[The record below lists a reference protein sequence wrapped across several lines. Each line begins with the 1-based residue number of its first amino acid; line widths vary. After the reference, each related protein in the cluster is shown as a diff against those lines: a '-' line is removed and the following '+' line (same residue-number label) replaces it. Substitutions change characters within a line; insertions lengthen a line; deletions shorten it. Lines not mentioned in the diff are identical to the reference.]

1 MLNISPFSSP
11 SFSAKGSNFTS
22 RRARWSSLAKSSI
35 GAAVAAGVL
44 TAGQAQALVVNVG
57 GHDWDVST
65 FTGTNN
71 DNASK
76 FATAANGGVMPWWEN
91 YNSVNNWTTNLAQD
105 FALEV
110 KYSLGSSTQCGICS
124 PIGPLFAYELRPQ
137 FNSTQAAF
145 YAGIETI
152 PFGTETF
159 YGSSA
164 TWAQAILIGPTSGGG
179 GSGSS
184 GSGGTSG
191 GTASVPGPLPIFG
204 TATAFGFSRKLRKRI
219 KGSASINRSLLALAL
234 IPILARAMAVH
245 RISSTMGLLK
255 AQALTVHSISYRLA
269 QLQYQAGLLLA
280 EKFTSIMPISLIYLR
295 PQGISTPRFRAM

>member
-1 MLNISPFSSP
+1 
-11 SFSAKGSNFTS
+11 
-22 RRARWSSLAKSSI
+22 
-35 GAAVAAGVL
+35 
-44 TAGQAQALVVNVG
+44 
-57 GHDWDVST
+57 
-65 FTGTNN
+65 
-71 DNASK
+71 
-76 FATAANGGVMPWWEN
+76 
-91 YNSVNNWTTNLAQD
+91 VNNWTTNLAQN

-145 YAGIETI
+145 YAGIETV

-164 TWAQAILIGPTSGGG
+164 TWAQATLIGPTSGGG

-204 TATAFGFSRKLRKRI
+204 TATAFGFSRQLRRRI
-219 KGSASINRSLLALAL
+219 KQ
-234 IPILARAMAVH
+234 
-245 RISSTMGLLK
+245 STNP
-255 AQALTVHSISYRLA
+255 VSNSYS
-269 QLQYQAGLLLA
+269 
-280 EKFTSIMPISLIYLR
+280 F
-295 PQGISTPRFRAM
+295 